1 MASVHD
7 TNNPSLQSSQVPALF
22 DHADQ
27 LLFKQRKFSEA
38 EALYRQILEIEPSNT
53 HAINSIAY
61 CVKFTAASTTTA
73 LPENLFE
80 TLHGLYKR
88 AISIDSTDIEA
99 NFNLGLL
106 YLQFN

>member
-1 MASVHD
+1 MLTVHD
-7 TNNPSLQSSQVPALF
+7 NSSPRDQLPALF

-38 EALYRQILEIEPSNT
+38 EALYRQILELEPNNT

-61 CVKFTAASTTTA
+61 CVKFTAASTTA

-80 TLHGLYKR
+80 TLHGLY
-88 AISIDSTDIEA
+88 
-99 NFNLGLL
+99 
-106 YLQFN
+106 